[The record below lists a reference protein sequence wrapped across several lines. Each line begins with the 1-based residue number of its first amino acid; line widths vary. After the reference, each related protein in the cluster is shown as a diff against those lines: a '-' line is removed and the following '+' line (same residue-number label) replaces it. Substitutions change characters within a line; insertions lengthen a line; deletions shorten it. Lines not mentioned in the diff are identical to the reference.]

1 MSTGTAIQVLHLL
14 APLMA
19 LAVMVA
25 GHALLC
31 RIRPDAP
38 ILNLLVLAGFLGLA
52 GLVAMQVFAVLAGQT
67 WGSALVAMMLVDGPI
82 YACLAYGYA
91 NFVNLGH
98 ASVRIRIY
106 RELLDSPEGIQI
118 SELRAKY
125 DEAGMLS
132 TRLRRMLDAEDLAFD
147 GAAYRINKTRLLAIS
162 NVIFALKKAVLGR
175 RSEFTP

>member
-1 MSTGTAIQVLHLL
+1 MSTATTIQSLHLL
-14 APLMA
+14 APLVALGVMA
-19 LAVMVA
+19 VA
-25 GHALLC
+25 HAALC

-38 ILNLLVLAGFLGLA
+38 ILNLLVVAGFFGLGGLA
-52 GLVAMQVFAVLAGQT
+52 AMQGLAVSVGQS
-67 WGSALVAMMLVDGPI
+67 WGEALVAMVLIDGPI

-106 RELLDSPEGIQI
+106 RELLDAPEGIGI

-132 TRLRRMLDAEDLAFD
+132 TRLRRMLEAEDLAIH
-147 GAAYRINKTRLLAIS
+147 GSAYRLKKARLLAIS

-175 RSEFTP
+175 QSEFTS